1 MLKAQEENTKLTKLK
16 EENTKLTKLKEA
28 NTKLNRERN
37 DLAREKDKL
46 ASQNADLTKKI
57 KL

>member
-1 MLKAQEENTKLTKLK
+1 MLKAQ